1 MTACRRFDEAWQ
13 ERFDTR
19 ANRFDFP
26 GDQPAWSGHLAACPT
41 CRALDRRYRVLARA
55 LAACSPSPAMPDL
68 TDRILA
74 EWHRPRVP
82 RRALLAVGGLAAA
95 AALLLALALPRGVA
109 PPPDPHPAPT
119 QHVRARPVAE
129 AVVDASTASIEL
141 ARAASEPAG
150 RLGQELFARLQ
161 PEAPPA
167 PPTITPV
174 EPAAVVQAVGRRLD
188 LNVRPIAR
196 SAARAFDF
204 LVPSLARVTLPRGA

>member
-13 ERFDTR
+13 ERFDAR
-19 ANRFDFP
+19 DDRFDLP
-26 GDQPAWSGHLAACPT
+26 GDQPAWSGHLAACAT
-41 CRALDRRYRVLARA
+41 CRELDRRYRVLARA
-55 LAACSPSPAMPDL
+55 LAACSPAPATPDL
-68 TDRILA
+68 ADRVLA
-74 EWHRPRVP
+74 EWRRPGVP
-82 RRALLAVGGLAAA
+82 RRALIAAGGLAAA
-95 AALLLALALPRGVA
+95 ASLLLALALPRGA
-109 PPPDPHPAPT
+109 DPRPDPHPAPPRL
-119 QHVRARPVAE
+119 VRARPVAE

-150 RLGQELFARLQ
+150 RLGQELFSRLQ

-167 PPTITPV
+167 PPTIAPV

-204 LVPSLARVTLPRGA
+204 LVPTLARVSPPRGA